1 MGCWE
6 SNPSVGT
13 LKLPR
18 IPCPSPLWALG
29 VGVRGRSQGVI
40 DKAAGRQKALGGFYF
55 GPEGEKPP
63 SWTQVRPEALQHP
76 DMVLSF
82 LFLGFGLRLVSF

>member
-1 MGCWE
+1 MSSFYSFLSNRYQGGENKMGCWE
-6 SNPSVGT
+6 SDPSVGT

-40 DKAAGRQKALGGFYF
+40 DKAAGRQKALGGSIL
-55 GPEGEKPP
+55 GPRERSLLPGP
-63 SWTQVRPEALQHP
+63 R
-76 DMVLSF
+76 
-82 LFLGFGLRLVSF
+82 